1 MKNLLLILIVWVIT
15 QTSALAQ
22 SSIEA
27 QLLENCKKE
36 LTDISAKK
44 VDIHDIAFNHDG
56 HWLIL
61 YGDIGYSYSYIPS
74 PLENL
79 LTKLNSAETTINK
92 AIMLSDT
99 SWALVYNDKEYTAQ
113 SLPTDIATDIAA
125 AQKKQKNL
133 RCIAYKNGERLTVYG
148 TNGFIANGLPQKMV
162 AKLAQLNKK
171 KAPIRESAFYGTD
184 GWVLLY
190 GRTGMAFQGIPDDLS
205 ALLQKLGK
213 KGTVV
218 NLVRFFGDKW
228 VVVYDGYKVESNI

>member
-99 SWALVYNDKEYTAQ
+99 SWALVYNGKEYTAQ
-113 SLPTDIATDIAA
+113 SLPTDIATDIAT
-125 AQKKQKNL
+125 AQK
-133 RCIAYKNGERLTVYG
+133 
-148 TNGFIANGLPQKMV
+148 
-162 AKLAQLNKK
+162 NKK
-171 KAPIRESAFYGTD
+171 IFAALPTKTAKGLLCMALTD
-184 GWVLLY
+184 L
-190 GRTGMAFQGIPDDLS
+190 
-205 ALLQKLGK
+205 
-213 KGTVV
+213 
-218 NLVRFFGDKW
+218 
-228 VVVYDGYKVESNI
+228 